1 MLITYITHP
10 DVVIDPDVPVP
21 QWPLSDRGRARMQAM
36 LHLPWVKDVS
46 ALYCSSEQKALD
58 GTAILGA
65 HLGLV
70 PNIRKDLGENDRSS
84 TGYLP
89 KAAFLAH
96 VTRFFAEPGKS
107 VGGWEP
113 AQVAQDRIV
122 AAIKEIARVEDS
134 QARIAVIAH
143 GGVGALL
150 LTSLMARP
158 ISMDQEQPGQTG
170 GNFFTFECERW
181 VPVSGWR
188 PVDP

>member
-36 LHLPWVKDVS
+36 LHLPWVKDIS

-58 GTAILGA
+58 GAVILGA
-65 HLGLV
+65 HLGLA
-70 PNIRKDLGENDRSS
+70 PNIRDDLGENDRSS

-96 VTRFFAEPGKS
+96 VTRFFAEPERS
-107 VGGWEP
+107 IDGWEP
-113 AQVAQDRIV
+113 AQAAQDRIV
-122 AAIKEIARVEDS
+122 AAIKQIARLEDS
-134 QARIAVIAH
+134 QPRVAVVAH

-158 ISMDQEQPGQTG
+158 ISMDQEQPGLTG
-170 GNFFTFECERW
+170 GNYFTFDAATWEL
-181 VPVSGWR
+181 SHGWCAI
-188 PVDP
+188 DP